1 MIFGLTVIST
11 ALVNLLLPKSYM
23 ATTSLVLNYKGM
35 DPVTGIPLPAQ
46 LTPGYMATQVDI
58 ITSRNVGMKVVD
70 QLKIIENTAAQEQ
83 FNNATKGKG
92 DIRAW
97 YADRLLANLD
107 VKPSRESSI
116 IEISFSGTDPE
127 FVTVVANAFAAAYQQ
142 TNIQLKVE
150 PEQRA
155 ADFLGEQTKVLR
167 TNLVAAQTKLS
178 KYQQDKGLTSVM
190 GNLDVESAR
199 LNELSSQL
207 VMAQSQSFDSASRQQ
222 HTQGKSEESPDI
234 TANIVV
240 QNLRI
245 EILRA
250 ESKLSELTQRVG
262 VNHPQHL
269 AAQAELDK
277 LKSQLLEET
286 RKAASS
292 IGGTA
297 HINQQR
303 ESELRAALAAQKSRV
318 LELNLSRDELSVL
331 QREVENAQRALDVAS
346 QRFTQTTLEGNVNQT
361 DVAILNPA
369 IAPIDPSR
377 PKVRLNIL
385 ISVFLGTML
394 GIGFGLI
401 AELLNRRVRCRED
414 VSSLLSIPVF
424 AVIQGKPPSKMSKR
438 LTALSRRLFKTA

>member
-1 MIFGLTVIST
+1 
-11 ALVNLLLPKSYM
+11 
-23 ATTSLVLNYKGM
+23 
-35 DPVTGIPLPAQ
+35 
-46 LTPGYMATQVDI
+46 
-58 ITSRNVGMKVVD
+58 
-70 QLKIIENTAAQEQ
+70 
-83 FNNATKGKG
+83 
-92 DIRAW
+92 
-97 YADRLLANLD
+97 
-107 VKPSRESSI
+107 
-116 IEISFSGTDPE
+116 
-127 FVTVVANAFAAAYQQ
+127 
-142 TNIQLKVE
+142 
-150 PEQRA
+150 
-155 ADFLGEQTKVLR
+155 
-167 TNLVAAQTKLS
+167 
-178 KYQQDKGLTSVM
+178 
-190 GNLDVESAR
+190 
-199 LNELSSQL
+199 
-207 VMAQSQSFDSASRQQ
+207 MAQSQSFDSASRQQ